1 MTDIDRYRDAAHR
14 ESTRRSYR
22 SALEHFEVD
31 WGGFLPATSES
42 VARYLTKYAPT
53 LSPSTLRHRLA
64 ALSRWHQEHGFADPT
79 KSVLVRDVLKGVRAL
94 HPAPPKQ
101 ARPLELDA
109 LEQVV
114 GWLERGIELARA
126 RDDRAALLRALR
138 DRALVLLGFWR
149 GFRADELTRL
159 RVEHIEVRVGEGLRC
174 YLPRSKAD
182 RAYEGR
188 HFDCPAL
195 PKLCPVTAYVEWIA
209 AAGLTEGA
217 VFRKIGR
224 TGALGSRGIN
234 PGSLIPLLRRI
245 LRAAGLAEVDTF
257 SSHSLRR
264 GFAGWARGA
273 GWDLKEMMAYVGW
286 RDIKSAMRYLD
297 SDSTVVKARFETA
310 LSAPT
315 TPLER
320 QVPAGTRVELRMAVN
335 AHGGSAQRA
344 RRVTELIAKTC
355 LARYRAHLADKTG
368 SRYELTLP
376 GDAREALDE
385 IAFALLDELYR
396 LADDNRCALDASIRD
411 PARGWHWS

>member
-1 MTDIDRYRDAAHR
+1 MVDIDRYRDAAHR
-14 ESTRRSYR
+14 ENTRRSYR

-42 VARYLTKYAPT
+42 VARYLAKYAST

-79 KSVLVRDVLKGVRAL
+79 KSLLVRDVLKGARAL

-101 ARPLELDA
+101 ARPLEFDA

-114 GWLERGIELARA
+114 GWLERSIALARG
-126 RDDRAALLRALR
+126 RDDRPALLRALR

-159 RVEHIEVRVGEGLRC
+159 RIEHIEVRTGEALRC

-182 RAYEGR
+182 RALEGR

-209 AAGLTEGA
+209 AAGLSEGA

-224 TGALGSRGIN
+224 TGAVGSREIN

-245 LRAAGLAEVDTF
+245 LRAAGVVEAETF

-264 GFAGWARGA
+264 GFAGWARRS
-273 GWDLKEMMAYVGW
+273 GWDVKEMMAYVGW
-286 RDIKSAMRYLD
+286 RDVKSAMRYLD
-297 SDSTVVKARFETA
+297 ADGSSLRERFEAA
-310 LSAPT
+310 LAPPT
-315 TPLER
+315 GPAAN
-320 QVPAGTRVELRMAVN
+320 QAPAGTRVELHMVVAAN
-335 AHGGSAQRA
+335 AGGARAA
-344 RRVTELIAKTC
+344 RRVTDLITKTC
-355 LARYRAHLADKTG
+355 LARYGAHRIDKAG
-368 SRYELTLP
+368 RRYELTLP
-376 GDAREALDE
+376 GDTREALDE

-396 LADDNRCALDASIRD
+396 LADDNRCATEASIRD
-411 PARGWHWS
+411 LARGWHWS